1 MRDYLNRF
9 FAVIFL
15 MMCLSVLFIGGKLGA

>member
-9 FAVIFL
+9 FAVLFL
-15 MMCLSVLFIGGKLGA
+15 TLCISVLFIGGKLGA